1 MLSPLERGPGLAGGA
16 SWAGNPA
23 ANLRRPSARSAEG
36 DPGPLAGNQRRPSS
50 ARFGAEE
57 GPDPSLLA
65 GARCGATALRLD
77 AGLERALTQG
87 HEVRLAK
94 TLLGDKTS

>member
-1 MLSPLERGPGLAGGA
+1 MQVLSPLERGPGLAGGA

-65 GARCGATALRLD
+65 GAAGWPAAAAATTQTTPRGARHSYAQRQ
-77 AGLERALTQG
+77 E
-87 HEVRLAK
+87 H
-94 TLLGDKTS
+94 